1 MTPAELDTT
10 AVLGTLAVGTLA
22 VNTTAVHKEH

>member
-1 MTPAELDTT
+1 MTPAELDTP

-22 VNTTAVHKEH
+22 LNTPAVHKEH

>member
-22 VNTTAVHKEH
+22 VNTPAVHKEH